1 MNKFYKRE
9 FVSTEYFVQREFD
22 NQNGNT
28 YWDDCGGGTD
38 LRAAKAFIKRIR
50 KEHPNKKFRLQ
61 RVRTEFSYLKEL

>member
-9 FVSTEYFVQREFD
+9 FVGTEYFVQREFN

-28 YWDDCGGGTD
+28 YWDDCPCGTD

-50 KEHPNKKFRLQ
+50 KEYPNKKFRIQ